1 MRKAFSMI
9 ELVFIIVILGIM
21 AAVAVWYLPR
31 TELQQASEYLINN
44 LKYTKTLA
52 QLDDRYYTMSD
63 TTTNNA
69 QTTSQIQNWKLG
81 MWQLQFH
88 NSSGNSSASNSYTI
102 YADQPKNGTTNNFD
116 GIPNNGDLIARDP
129 MTKNCLSGYSKTNL
143 NDCVNNFA
151 KEVKLEETYQTTID
165 TIQSQDCQYNASSGF
180 SIFFD
185 NLGTPYCKAGNA
197 QLTTP
202 KKLTGPIKIGLKR
215 RGQYAIICISKGGI
229 IEGLNTN
236 NNSTTAACPTT

>member
-9 ELVFIIVILGIM
+9 ELIFIIVILGIM

-63 TTTNNA
+63 DTTNNT
-69 QTTSQIQNWKLG
+69 QTTTQIQHWKLG

-88 NSSGNSSASNSYTI
+88 NTNKGTSASNSYTV
-102 YADQPKNGTTNNFD
+102 YADQAKGGTTNNFD
-116 GIPNNGDLIARDP
+116 GIPNDGDIIARDP
-129 MTKNCLSGYSKTNL
+129 MTKNCLSGYSLSNL
-143 NDCVNNFA
+143 KSTCTDNFA

-165 TIQSQDCQYNASSGF
+165 TIQSDDCPYTASSGF
-180 SIFFD
+180 SILFD
-185 NLGTPYCKAGNA
+185 NVGTPYCRAGNTG
-197 QLTTP
+197 QIN
-202 KKLTGPIKIGLKR
+202 KLTKPIKIGLKR
-215 RGQYAIICISKGGI
+215 RGQYAIICVSKGGI
-229 IEGLNTN
+229 IEGLNVTN
-236 NNSTTAACPTT
+236 NNTSTPCPTT